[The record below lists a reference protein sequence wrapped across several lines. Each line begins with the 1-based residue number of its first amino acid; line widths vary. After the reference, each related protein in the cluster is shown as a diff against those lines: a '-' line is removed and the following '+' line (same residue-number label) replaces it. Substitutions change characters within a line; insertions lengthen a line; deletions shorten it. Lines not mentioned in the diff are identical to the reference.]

1 MKSFFQFLFRSFAGA
16 STLVI
21 VWLVSFLAFEQTFVT
36 SLLYGL
42 LGGVVIAILLKW
54 YHRSQFLR
62 ENGLSRREYQYIKKN
77 LKEAK
82 LKINRLQKAM
92 FRTRSLSNMKQN
104 LEIVRIAN
112 KIYAITKKE
121 PKRFYQAEGF
131 YFKNLD
137 SLVEISE
144 KYAFLHSQP
153 AKTPELTHS
162 LQDTRITMNRLAD
175 TVEKDLYAVLEDDI
189 DNLNFELDFAKRTM
203 IQSPTDHDNKGR

>member
-21 VWLVSFLAFEQTFVT
+21 VWLISYLAFDQSFAI
-36 SLLYGL
+36 SLLYGVV
-42 LGGVVIAILLKW
+42 GGTVIAAILKW
-54 YHRSQFLR
+54 FHRTKFLR
-62 ENGLSRREYQYIKKN
+62 ENGLTRREYLYIKKN

-92 FRTRSLSNMKQN
+92 FRTRSLTNMKQN
-104 LEIVRIAN
+104 LEIVRLAN

-121 PKRFYQAEGF
+121 PKRFYQAENF
-131 YFKNLD
+131 YYKNLD

-162 LQDTRITMNRLAD
+162 LQDTRMTMNRLAD
-175 TVEKDLYAVLEDDI
+175 TLEKDLYTVLEDDI

-203 IQSPTDHDNKGR
+203 IQSPTDKDNRRR